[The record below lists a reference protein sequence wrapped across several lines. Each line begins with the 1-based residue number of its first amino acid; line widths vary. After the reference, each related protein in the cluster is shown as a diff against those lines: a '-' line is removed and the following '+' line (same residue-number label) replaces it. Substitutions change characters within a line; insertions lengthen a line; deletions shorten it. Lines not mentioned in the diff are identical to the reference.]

1 VASVARSPKEEKGPP
16 GAPPPEPHWEV
27 VVEAPNPDGRVRPGM
42 TGELKVLYE
51 RTTVAGAVVK
61 GVAETFRRDLLR

>member
-1 VASVARSPKEEKGPP
+1 
-16 GAPPPEPHWEV
+16 
-27 VVEAPNPDGRVRPGM
+27 M